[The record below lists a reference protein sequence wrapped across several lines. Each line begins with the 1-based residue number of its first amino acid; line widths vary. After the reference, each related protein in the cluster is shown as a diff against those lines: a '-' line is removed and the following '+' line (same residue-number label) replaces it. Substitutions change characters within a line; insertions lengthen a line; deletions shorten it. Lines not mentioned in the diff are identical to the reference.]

1 VETLSKNLKLNNY
14 IQKSLY
20 PLNKL
25 MEQLPLTGNDI
36 LLWDE
41 TLFKDLSVLEPDYLP
56 EYFPHRESQLNG
68 LKFALRPALRG
79 MRPLNC
85 LLVGPPGT
93 GKTSAVMK
101 VFKEVEIHAPN
112 VVAVKVNCQIDST
125 RFAVISR
132 IYRKLFGIS
141 PPNSGIAF
149 RKIFETVVNFLVSS
163 EKVLLVALDDLNY
176 LCYEGHA
183 NEVMYSLLRAHEQYP
198 GAKIGLIGIAN
209 DTSDLYC
216 IDSRVNSVFLP
227 EEISFPRYGGVELLD
242 ILKDRVKYGFYPKV
256 ISDELLELV
265 VSYVEKTGDLR
276 VGIDL
281 LKRSGFNAER
291 RGSRTISSADVEKAY
306 DASKLLHLCRGISL
320 LSDPE
325 KNLLELI
332 ARKGEIQAGELYK
345 SFHELTQLGYTR
357 FYGIVNRLQVLNYV
371 DADFT
376 GKGQRGRTRIIKTK
390 YGAEDILNC
399 LEKS

>member
-1 VETLSKNLKLNNY
+1 LKD
-14 IQKSLY
+14 
-20 PLNKL
+20 
-25 MEQLPLTGNDI
+25 NDI

-56 EYFPHRESQLNG
+56 EYFPHREAQLNS

-101 VFKEVEIHAPN
+101 VFKEVEAHALN

-149 RKIFETVVNFLVSS
+149 RKIFETVVNSLISS

-198 GAKIGLIGIAN
+198 GAKIGIIGIVN
-209 DTSDLYC
+209 DTSDLFC
-216 IDSRVNSVFLP
+216 IDSRVNSIFLP
-227 EEISFPRYGGVELLD
+227 EEISFPRYGGAEVLD
-242 ILKDRVKYGFYPKV
+242 ILKDRAKYGFYPKV

-265 VSYVEKTGDLR
+265 VSYVEKTEDLR

-291 RGSRTISSADVEKAY
+291 RGGRTISSADIEKAY
-306 DASKLLHLCRGISL
+306 EASKLLHICRGISL

-325 KNLLELI
+325 KGLLDLI
-332 ARKGEIQAGELYK
+332 ARKGEVQAGELYK

-357 FYGIVNRLQVLNYV
+357 FYGIVNRLQALNYV

-390 YGAEDILNC
+390 YEAEDILKC

>member
-1 VETLSKNLKLNNY
+1 
-14 IQKSLY
+14 
-20 PLNKL
+20 
-25 MEQLPLTGNDI
+25 MEQLPLKDNDI

-41 TLFKDLSVLEPDYLP
+41 TLFKDLSVLEPEYLP
-56 EYFPHRESQLNG
+56 EYFPHRETQLNS
-68 LKFALRPALRG
+68 LRFALRPALRG

-101 VFKEVEIHAPN
+101 VFKEIEAHAPN

-141 PPNSGIAF
+141 PPNSGVAF

-198 GAKIGLIGIAN
+198 GAKIGVIGIVN

-227 EEISFPRYGGVELLD
+227 EEISFPRYGGVEILD
-242 ILKDRVKYGFYPKV
+242 ILKDRVKFGFYPKV
-256 ISDELLELV
+256 ISDELLEVV
-265 VSYVEKTGDLR
+265 VSYVESTGDLR

-291 RGSRTISSADVEKAY
+291 RGNRTISSADIGKAY
-306 DASKLLHLCRGISL
+306 EASKLVHLCRGINL

-332 ARKGEIQAGELYK
+332 AKKEEIQAGELYK

-357 FYGIVNRLQVLNYV
+357 FYGIINRLQVLNYV

-390 YGAEDILNC
+390 QGAEDILKC

>member
-1 VETLSKNLKLNNY
+1 
-14 IQKSLY
+14 
-20 PLNKL
+20 
-25 MEQLPLTGNDI
+25 MTGNDM

-56 EYFPHRESQLNG
+56 DYFPHRDTQLNA
-68 LKFALRPALRG
+68 LRFALRPALRG

-85 LLVGPPGT
+85 LMVGPPGT

-101 VFKEVEIHAPN
+101 VFREVEAHAPN
-112 VVAVKVNCQIDST
+112 VMPVKVNCQIDST

-132 IYRKLFGIS
+132 IYKKLFGIS
-141 PPNSGIAF
+141 PPTSGVAF
-149 RKIFETVVNFLVSS
+149 RKLFENVVDFLVSS

-198 GAKIGLIGIAN
+198 GVRIGVIGIVN
-209 DTSDLYC
+209 DASDLYRL
-216 IDSRVNSVFLP
+216 DARVNSVFLP
-227 EEISFPRYGGVELLD
+227 EEINFPRYGYAEILD
-242 ILKDRVKYGFYPKV
+242 ILRDRVKYGFYPKV
-256 ISDELLELV
+256 VSDEVLEMV

-291 RGSRTISSADVEKAY
+291 RGSRTISSVDVEKAY
-306 DASKLLHLCRGISL
+306 EASKLLHLCRGISL

-325 KNLLELI
+325 KQLLELI
-332 ARKGEIQAGELYK
+332 AGKGEIQAGELYR

-357 FYGIVNRLQVLNYV
+357 FYGMVNKLQSLNYV

-390 YGAEDILNC
+390 FEAEDILNC
-399 LEKS
+399 LEKA

>member
-1 VETLSKNLKLNNY
+1 
-14 IQKSLY
+14 
-20 PLNKL
+20 
-25 MEQLPLTGNDI
+25 MEQLLLTDNDI

-56 EYFPHRESQLNG
+56 EYFPHRESQLNA
-68 LKFALRPALRG
+68 LRFALKPALRG

-85 LLVGPPGT
+85 LLVGPPGA

-101 VFKEVEIHAPN
+101 VFKEVESHAPG
-112 VVAVKVNCQIDST
+112 VIVVKVNCQIDST

-132 IYRKLFGIS
+132 IYRKIFGIS

-198 GAKIGLIGIAN
+198 GAKIGIIGIVN
-209 DTSDLYC
+209 NVSDLYC
-216 IDSRVNSVFLP
+216 LDSRVNSVFLP
-227 EEISFPRYGGVELLD
+227 EEISFPKYGPAEILD
-242 ILKDRVKYGFYPKV
+242 ILKDRAKYGFYPKV
-256 ISDELLELV
+256 ISDELLELIT
-265 VSYVEKTGDLR
+265 SYVEKTGDLR

-291 RGSRTISSADVEKAY
+291 RGNRTISAVDVEKAY
-306 DASKLLHLCRGISL
+306 EASKLLHLCRGISL
-320 LSDPE
+320 LSESE
-325 KNLLELI
+325 KHLLELI

-357 FYGIVNRLQVLNYV
+357 FYGIINRLQVLDYV

-390 YGAEDILNC
+390 YKTEDILNC
-399 LEKS
+399 VEKKRVE

>member
-1 VETLSKNLKLNNY
+1 
-14 IQKSLY
+14 
-20 PLNKL
+20 
-25 MEQLPLTGNDI
+25 
-36 LLWDE
+36 
-41 TLFKDLSVLEPDYLP
+41 
-56 EYFPHRESQLNG
+56 
-68 LKFALRPALRG
+68 
-79 MRPLNC
+79 
-85 LLVGPPGT
+85 
-93 GKTSAVMK
+93 
-101 VFKEVEIHAPN
+101 
-112 VVAVKVNCQIDST
+112 
-125 RFAVISR
+125 
-132 IYRKLFGIS
+132 
-141 PPNSGIAF
+141 
-149 RKIFETVVNFLVSS
+149 
-163 EKVLLVALDDLNY
+163 LLVALDDLNY

-198 GAKIGLIGIAN
+198 GAKIGVIGIVN

-227 EEISFPRYGGVELLD
+227 EEVSFPRYGYKEILD

-291 RGSRTISSADVEKAY
+291 RGSRTISSADIEKAY
-306 DASKLLHLCRGISL
+306 EASKLLHLCRGISL

-325 KNLLELI
+325 KHLLELI
-332 ARKGEIQAGELYK
+332 ARKGEVQAGELYK

-357 FYGIVNRLQVLNYV
+357 FYGMVNRLQVLNYV

-390 YGAEDILNC
+390 YEADDILNC

>member
-1 VETLSKNLKLNNY
+1 
-14 IQKSLY
+14 
-20 PLNKL
+20 
-25 MEQLPLTGNDI
+25 MTGNDI

-41 TLFKDLSVLEPDYLP
+41 TLFKDPSVLEPDYLP
-56 EYFPHRESQLNG
+56 EYFPHRESQLNA
-68 LKFALRPALRG
+68 LKFALKPALRG

-101 VFKEVEIHAPN
+101 IFREVEAHASGI
-112 VVAVKVNCQIDST
+112 VTVKVNCQIDST
-125 RFAVISR
+125 RFAVMSR

-176 LCYEGHA
+176 LCYEGHV

-198 GAKIGLIGIAN
+198 GTKIGIIGIVN
-209 DTSDLYC
+209 DASDLYC
-216 IDSRVNSVFLP
+216 MDSRVNSVFLP
-227 EEISFPRYGGVELLD
+227 EDVPFPRYGSTEILD

-265 VSYVEKTGDLR
+265 VSYVERTGDLR

-291 RGSRTISSADVEKAY
+291 RGNRTISSEDVEKAY
-306 DASKLLHLCRGISL
+306 EASKLLHLCRGISL
-320 LSDPE
+320 LSDTE
-325 KNLLELI
+325 KQLLELI
-332 ARKGEIQAGELYK
+332 AKREEIQAGELYK

-357 FYGIVNRLQVLNYV
+357 FYGIVNKLQVLNYI

-390 YGAEDILNC
+390 YEVDDILNC
-399 LEKS
+399 LKKTEP

>member
-1 VETLSKNLKLNNY
+1 
-14 IQKSLY
+14 
-20 PLNKL
+20 

-112 VVAVKVNCQIDST
+112 VVVVKVNCQIDST

-141 PPNSGIAF
+141 PPSSGIAF
-149 RKIFETVVNFLVSS
+149 RKIFETVVNFLVTS

-306 DASKLLHLCRGISL
+306 EASKLLHLCRGISL

-332 ARKGEIQAGELYK
+332 AKKGEIQAGELYK

>member
-1 VETLSKNLKLNNY
+1 
-14 IQKSLY
+14 
-20 PLNKL
+20 

-112 VVAVKVNCQIDST
+112 IVAVKVNCQIDST

-198 GAKIGLIGIAN
+198 GVKIGLIGIAN

-306 DASKLLHLCRGISL
+306 EASKLLHLCRGISL

>member
-1 VETLSKNLKLNNY
+1 
-14 IQKSLY
+14 
-20 PLNKL
+20 
-25 MEQLPLTGNDI
+25 LTGNDI

-41 TLFKDLSVLEPDYLP
+41 TLFKDPSVLEPDYLP

-68 LKFALRPALRG
+68 LRFALRPALRG

-101 VFKEVEIHAPN
+101 VFGEVEAHATGI
-112 VVAVKVNCQIDST
+112 VTVKVNCQIDST
-125 RFAVISR
+125 RFAVMSR

-141 PPNSGIAF
+141 PPNSGVAF
-149 RKIFETVVNFLVSS
+149 RKIFEAVVNFLVSS

-198 GAKIGLIGIAN
+198 GTKIGIIGIVN
-209 DTSDLYC
+209 DSSDLYC
-216 IDSRVNSVFLP
+216 LDSRVNSVFLP
-227 EEISFPRYGGVELLD
+227 EDIPFPRYESAEILD

-265 VSYVEKTGDLR
+265 VSYVERTGDLR

-291 RGSRTISSADVEKAY
+291 RGSRTISSEDVEKAY
-306 DASKLLHLCRGISL
+306 EASKLLHLCRSISL
-320 LSDPE
+320 LSGPE
-325 KNLLELI
+325 KHLLELI
-332 ARKGEIQAGELYK
+332 AKRGEVQAGELYK

-357 FYGIVNRLQVLNYV
+357 FYGIVNKLQVLNYI

-390 YGAEDILNC
+390 FRAEDVLNC
-399 LEKS
+399 LEKK

>member
-1 VETLSKNLKLNNY
+1 
-14 IQKSLY
+14 
-20 PLNKL
+20 

-56 EYFPHRESQLNG
+56 EYFPHREAQLNS
-68 LKFALRPALRG
+68 LKFALRPAFRG

-101 VFKEVEIHAPN
+101 VFKEAEAHAPN

-149 RKIFETVVNFLVSS
+149 RKIFETVVNSLISS
-163 EKVLLVALDDLNY
+163 EKVLIVALDDLNY

-198 GAKIGLIGIAN
+198 GAKIGVIGIVN

-216 IDSRVNSVFLP
+216 IDSRVNSIFLP
-227 EEISFPRYGGVELLD
+227 EEISFPRYGGAEILD
-242 ILKDRVKYGFYPKV
+242 ILKDRAKYGFYPKV

-265 VSYVEKTGDLR
+265 VSYVEKTEDLR

-291 RGSRTISSADVEKAY
+291 RGGRTISSADIEKAY
-306 DASKLLHLCRGISL
+306 EASKLLHICRGISL

-325 KNLLELI
+325 KGLLDLI
-332 ARKGEIQAGELYK
+332 ARKGEVQAGELYK

-390 YGAEDILNC
+390 YEAEDILKC

>member
-1 VETLSKNLKLNNY
+1 
-14 IQKSLY
+14 
-20 PLNKL
+20 
-25 MEQLPLTGNDI
+25 MTGNDI

-56 EYFPHRESQLNG
+56 EYFPHRESQLNA
-68 LKFALRPALRG
+68 LKFALKPALRG

-101 VFKEVEIHAPN
+101 VFREVEAHASGI
-112 VVAVKVNCQIDST
+112 VSVKVNCQIDST
-125 RFAVISR
+125 RFAVMSR

-149 RKIFETVVNFLVSS
+149 RKIFENVVNFLVSS

-176 LCYEGHA
+176 LCYEGHV

-198 GAKIGLIGIAN
+198 GTKIGIIGIVN
-209 DTSDLYC
+209 DASDLYC
-216 IDSRVNSVFLP
+216 MDSRVNSVFLP
-227 EEISFPRYGGVELLD
+227 EDVPFPRYGSTEILD

-265 VSYVEKTGDLR
+265 VSYVERTGDLR

-291 RGSRTISSADVEKAY
+291 RGSRTISSEDVEKAY
-306 DASKLLHLCRGISL
+306 EASKLLHLCRGISL
-320 LSDPE
+320 LSDTE
-325 KNLLELI
+325 KQLLELI
-332 ARKGEIQAGELYK
+332 AKREEIQAGELYK

-357 FYGIVNRLQVLNYV
+357 FYGMVNRLQALNYI

-390 YGAEDILNC
+390 YEVDDILNC
-399 LEKS
+399 LKKAEP

>member
-1 VETLSKNLKLNNY
+1 
-14 IQKSLY
+14 
-20 PLNKL
+20 
-25 MEQLPLTGNDI
+25 MEQIPLTSNDI

-56 EYFPHRESQLNG
+56 EYFPHRETQLNS

-101 VFKEVEIHAPN
+101 VFKEVEAHAPN

-149 RKIFETVVNFLVSS
+149 RKIFETVVNSLVSS
-163 EKVLLVALDDLNY
+163 EKVLLIALDDLNY

-198 GAKIGLIGIAN
+198 GAKIGVIGIVN

-227 EEISFPRYGGVELLD
+227 EEISFPRYGDSEILD

-256 ISDELLELV
+256 ISDELIELV
-265 VSYVEKTGDLR
+265 VTYVEKTGDLR

-291 RGSRTISSADVEKAY
+291 RGSRTISSEDVEKAY
-306 DASKLLHLCRGISL
+306 ESSKLLHLCRGISL
-320 LSDPE
+320 LSDSE
-325 KNLLELI
+325 KHLLELI

-357 FYGIVNRLQVLNYV
+357 FYGIVNRLQALNYV

-399 LEKS
+399 LDKS

>member
-1 VETLSKNLKLNNY
+1 
-14 IQKSLY
+14 
-20 PLNKL
+20 
-25 MEQLPLTGNDI
+25 MEQLPLKDNDI

-56 EYFPHRESQLNG
+56 EYFPHRETQLNSIR
-68 LKFALRPALRG
+68 FALRPALRG

-101 VFKEVEIHAPN
+101 VFKEVEAHAPN

-198 GAKIGLIGIAN
+198 GAKIGVIGIVN

-227 EEISFPRYGGVELLD
+227 EEISFPRYGSAEIRD
-242 ILKDRVKYGFYPKV
+242 ILKDRVKFGFYPKV

-265 VSYVEKTGDLR
+265 VSYVENTGDLR

-291 RGSRTISSADVEKAY
+291 RGNRTISYADIEKAY
-306 DASKLLHLCRGISL
+306 EASKLVHLCRGINL

-325 KNLLELI
+325 KILLELI
-332 ARKGEIQAGELYK
+332 AKKEEIQAGELYK

-357 FYGIVNRLQVLNYV
+357 FYGIINRLQMLNYV

-390 YGAEDILNC
+390 QGAEDILKC

>member
-291 RGSRTISSADVEKAY
+291 RGSRTISSEDVEKAY

-325 KNLLELI
+325 KNLLMLI

>member
-1 VETLSKNLKLNNY
+1 
-14 IQKSLY
+14 
-20 PLNKL
+20 
-25 MEQLPLTGNDI
+25 MEQLPLKDNDI

-56 EYFPHRESQLNG
+56 EYFPHRETQLNS

-101 VFKEVEIHAPN
+101 VFKEVESHAPN

-176 LCYEGHA
+176 LCFEGHA

-198 GAKIGLIGIAN
+198 GAKVGVIGIVN

-227 EEISFPRYGGVELLD
+227 EEISFPRYGSAEILD
-242 ILKDRVKYGFYPKV
+242 ILKDRAKYGFYPKV

-265 VSYVEKTGDLR
+265 ASHVEKTGDLR

-291 RGSRTISSADVEKAY
+291 RGSRTLASADIEKAY
-306 DASKLLHLCRGISL
+306 EASKLIHLCRSISL
-320 LSDPE
+320 LSDSE
-325 KNLLELI
+325 KSLLDLI

-357 FYGIVNRLQVLNYV
+357 YYEIVNRFQALNYV

-376 GKGQRGRTRIIKTK
+376 GKGQRGRTRIIKIK
-390 YGAEDILNC
+390 YEAEDILKC

>member
-1 VETLSKNLKLNNY
+1 
-14 IQKSLY
+14 
-20 PLNKL
+20 

-56 EYFPHRESQLNG
+56 EYFPHREAQLNSIR
-68 LKFALRPALRG
+68 FAFRPALRG

-101 VFKEVEIHAPN
+101 VFKEVEAHASS

-198 GAKIGLIGIAN
+198 GAKIGVIGIVN

-227 EEISFPRYGGVELLD
+227 EEISFPRYGYKEILD

-291 RGSRTISSADVEKAY
+291 RGSRTISSADIEKAY
-306 DASKLLHLCRGISL
+306 EASKLLHLCRGISL

-325 KNLLELI
+325 KHLLELI
-332 ARKGEIQAGELYK
+332 ARKGEVQAGELYK

-357 FYGIVNRLQVLNYV
+357 FYGMVNRLQVLNYV

-390 YGAEDILNC
+390 YEAEDILNC

>member
-1 VETLSKNLKLNNY
+1 
-14 IQKSLY
+14 
-20 PLNKL
+20 
-25 MEQLPLTGNDI
+25 MEQIPLTGNDI

-56 EYFPHRESQLNG
+56 EYFPHRETQLNS

-101 VFKEVEIHAPN
+101 VFKEVEAHAPN

-149 RKIFETVVNFLVSS
+149 RKIFETVVNSLVSS
-163 EKVLLVALDDLNY
+163 EKVLLIALDDLNY

-198 GAKIGLIGIAN
+198 GAKIGVIGIVN

-227 EEISFPRYGGVELLD
+227 EEISFPRYGDSEILD

-256 ISDELLELV
+256 ISDELIELV
-265 VSYVEKTGDLR
+265 VTYVEKTGDLR

-291 RGSRTISSADVEKAY
+291 RGSRTISSEDVEKAY
-306 DASKLLHLCRGISL
+306 ESSKLLHLCRGISL
-320 LSDPE
+320 LSDSE
-325 KNLLELI
+325 KHLLELI

-357 FYGIVNRLQVLNYV
+357 FYGIVNRLQALNYV

-399 LEKS
+399 LDKS

>member
-1 VETLSKNLKLNNY
+1 MKE
-14 IQKSLY
+14 
-20 PLNKL
+20 
-25 MEQLPLTGNDI
+25 NDI

-56 EYFPHRESQLNG
+56 EYFPHRETQLNS

-101 VFKEVEIHAPN
+101 VFKEVEAHTPN

-149 RKIFETVVNFLVSS
+149 RKIFETVVNSLISS

-198 GAKIGLIGIAN
+198 GAKIGVIGIVN
-209 DTSDLYC
+209 DTSDLFC

-227 EEISFPRYGGVELLD
+227 EEISFPRYQGAEVLD
-242 ILKDRVKYGFYPKV
+242 ILKDRAKYGFYPKV

-265 VSYVEKTGDLR
+265 ASYVEKTEDLR

-291 RGSRTISSADVEKAY
+291 RGGRTISSADIEKAY
-306 DASKLLHLCRGISL
+306 EASKLLHICRGISL
-320 LSDPE
+320 LSGPE
-325 KNLLELI
+325 KGLLDLI
-332 ARKGEIQAGELYK
+332 ARKGEVQAGELYK

-390 YGAEDILNC
+390 YEAEDILKC

>member
-1 VETLSKNLKLNNY
+1 
-14 IQKSLY
+14 
-20 PLNKL
+20 
-25 MEQLPLTGNDI
+25 MTGNDI

-41 TLFKDLSVLEPDYLP
+41 TLFKDPSVLEPDYLP

-68 LKFALRPALRG
+68 LRFALKPALRG

-101 VFKEVEIHAPN
+101 VFGEVEAHATG
-112 VVAVKVNCQIDST
+112 VVTVKVNCQIDST
-125 RFAVISR
+125 RFAVMSR

-149 RKIFETVVNFLVSS
+149 RKIFEAVVNFLVSS
-163 EKVLLVALDDLNY
+163 EKILLVALDDLNY

-198 GAKIGLIGIAN
+198 GTKIGVIGIVN
-209 DTSDLYC
+209 DASDLYC
-216 IDSRVNSVFLP
+216 LDSRVNSVFLP
-227 EEISFPRYGGVELLD
+227 EDIPFPRYESAEILD

-265 VSYVEKTGDLR
+265 VSYVERTGDLR

-291 RGSRTISSADVEKAY
+291 RGSRTISSEDVEKAY
-306 DASKLLHLCRGISL
+306 EASKLLHLCRGISL
-320 LSDPE
+320 LSGPE
-325 KNLLELI
+325 KHLLELI
-332 ARKGEIQAGELYK
+332 AKKGEIQAGELYK

-357 FYGIVNRLQVLNYV
+357 FYGIVNKLQVLNYI

-390 YGAEDILNC
+390 FRTEDVLNC
-399 LEKS
+399 LKKD

>member
-1 VETLSKNLKLNNY
+1 
-14 IQKSLY
+14 
-20 PLNKL
+20 

-56 EYFPHRESQLNG
+56 EYFPHRETQLNS

-101 VFKEVEIHAPN
+101 VFKEVEAHAPN
-112 VVAVKVNCQIDST
+112 VFAVKVNCQIDST

-198 GAKIGLIGIAN
+198 GAKIGVIGIVN

-227 EEISFPRYGGVELLD
+227 EEISFPRYGNTEILD

-256 ISDELLELV
+256 ISDELLELIV
-265 VSYVEKTGDLR
+265 TYVEKTGDLR
-276 VGIDL
+276 VGVDL

-306 DASKLLHLCRGISL
+306 EASKLLHLCRGISL

-332 ARKGEIQAGELYK
+332 AKKGEIQAGELYK

-357 FYGIVNRLQVLNYV
+357 FYGIINRLQMLNYV
-371 DADFT
+371 DANFT

>member
-1 VETLSKNLKLNNY
+1 MPFDIIKQYTDGATPLKD
-14 IQKSLY
+14 
-20 PLNKL
+20 
-25 MEQLPLTGNDI
+25 NDI

-56 EYFPHRESQLNG
+56 EYFPHREVQLNS

-101 VFKEVEIHAPN
+101 VFKEVESYAPN

-132 IYRKLFGIS
+132 IYRKLYGVS

-198 GAKIGLIGIAN
+198 GAKIGVIGIVN

-227 EEISFPRYGGVELLD
+227 EEISFPRYGGTEILD
-242 ILKDRVKYGFYPKV
+242 ILKDRAKYGFYPKV

-291 RGSRTISSADVEKAY
+291 RGNRTISSVDIEKAY
-306 DASKLLHLCRGISL
+306 EASKLLHLCRGISL
-320 LSDPE
+320 LSNPE
-325 KNLLELI
+325 KGLLDLI
-332 ARKGEIQAGELYK
+332 ARKGEVQAGELYK

-357 FYGIVNRLQVLNYV
+357 FYGIINHLQVLNYV

-390 YGAEDILNC
+390 YEAEDILKC

>member
-1 VETLSKNLKLNNY
+1 
-14 IQKSLY
+14 
-20 PLNKL
+20 
-25 MEQLPLTGNDI
+25 MTGNDI

-41 TLFKDLSVLEPDYLP
+41 TVFKDLSVLEPDYLP
-56 EYFPHRESQLNG
+56 EYFPHRESQLNA
-68 LKFALRPALRG
+68 LKFALKPALRG

-85 LLVGPPGT
+85 LLVGPPGA

-101 VFKEVEIHAPN
+101 TFKEVELHAPG
-112 VVAVKVNCQIDST
+112 VIVVKVNCQIDST

-132 IYRKLFGIS
+132 IYRKVFGIS

-198 GAKIGLIGIAN
+198 GAKIGIIGIVN
-209 DTSDLYC
+209 DISDLYC
-216 IDSRVNSVFLP
+216 LDSRVNSVFLP
-227 EEISFPRYGGVELLD
+227 EEVSFPKYAPAEILD
-242 ILKDRVKYGFYPKV
+242 ILKDRAKYGFYPKV
-256 ISDELLELV
+256 ISDELLELIT
-265 VSYVEKTGDLR
+265 SYVEKTGDLR
-276 VGIDL
+276 IGIDL

-291 RGSRTISSADVEKAY
+291 RGSRSISSIDVEKAY
-306 DASKLLHLCRGISL
+306 EASKLLHLCRGISL
-320 LSDPE
+320 LSEPE
-325 KNLLELI
+325 KHLLQLI
-332 ARKGEIQAGELYK
+332 ANKGEIQAGELYK

-376 GKGQRGRTRIIKTK
+376 GKGQRGRTRILKTK
-390 YGAEDILNC
+390 YEPEDILNC
-399 LEKS
+399 FEKKKTE

>member
-1 VETLSKNLKLNNY
+1 
-14 IQKSLY
+14 
-20 PLNKL
+20 
-25 MEQLPLTGNDI
+25 LTGDDI

-41 TLFKDLSVLEPDYLP
+41 TLFKDPSVLEPDYLP
-56 EYFPHRESQLNG
+56 EYFPHRESQLNA
-68 LKFALRPALRG
+68 LKFALKPALRG

-101 VFKEVEIHAPN
+101 VFREVEAHASG
-112 VVAVKVNCQIDST
+112 VVTVKVNCQLDST
-125 RFAVISR
+125 RFAVMSR

-198 GAKIGLIGIAN
+198 GAKIGVIGIVN
-209 DTSDLYC
+209 DASDLYC
-216 IDSRVNSVFLP
+216 LDSRVNSVFLP
-227 EEISFPRYGGVELLD
+227 EDIPFPRYESAEILD

-256 ISDELLELV
+256 ISDELLELI
-265 VSYVEKTGDLR
+265 VSYVERTGDLR

-291 RGSRTISSADVEKAY
+291 RGSRTISSEDVEKVY
-306 DASKLLHLCRGISL
+306 EASKLLHLCRGISL

-325 KNLLELI
+325 KRLLELI

-357 FYGIVNRLQVLNYV
+357 FYGIVNRLQVLNYI

-390 YGAEDILNC
+390 FGAEDILNC
-399 LEKS
+399 LEKK

>member
-1 VETLSKNLKLNNY
+1 
-14 IQKSLY
+14 
-20 PLNKL
+20 
-25 MEQLPLTGNDI
+25 MEQLPLKDNDI

-56 EYFPHRESQLNG
+56 EYFPHRETQLNS

-101 VFKEVEIHAPN
+101 VFKEVEAHAPN

-176 LCYEGHA
+176 LCFEGHA

-198 GAKIGLIGIAN
+198 GAKIGVIGIVN

-227 EEISFPRYGGVELLD
+227 EEISFPRYGGAEILD
-242 ILKDRVKYGFYPKV
+242 ILKDRAKYGFYPKV

-265 VSYVEKTGDLR
+265 ASYVEKTGDLR

-291 RGSRTISSADVEKAY
+291 RGSRTISSADIEKAY
-306 DASKLLHLCRGISL
+306 EASKLLHLCRGISL

-325 KNLLELI
+325 KGLLDLI
-332 ARKGEIQAGELYK
+332 ARKGEVQAGELYK

-390 YGAEDILNC
+390 YEAEDILKC

>member
-1 VETLSKNLKLNNY
+1 
-14 IQKSLY
+14 
-20 PLNKL
+20 
-25 MEQLPLTGNDI
+25 MTGNDI

-41 TLFKDLSVLEPDYLP
+41 TLFKDMSVLEPDYLP
-56 EYFPHRESQLNG
+56 EYFPHRESQLNS
-68 LKFALRPALRG
+68 LRFALRPALRG

-101 VFKEVEIHAPN
+101 MFREVEVHALG

-149 RKIFETVVNFLVSS
+149 RKIFETVVNSLVSS

-183 NEVMYSLLRAHEQYP
+183 NEVLYSLLRAHEQYP
-198 GAKIGLIGIAN
+198 GTKIGVIGIVN
-209 DTSDLYC
+209 NTSDLYC

-227 EEISFPRYGGVELLD
+227 EEISFPRYENVEILD

-291 RGSRTISSADVEKAY
+291 RGNRTISSEDIEKAY
-306 DASKLLHLCRGISL
+306 EASKLLHLCRGISL

-325 KNLLELI
+325 KQLLELI
-332 ARKGEIQAGELYK
+332 AKTDKVKAGELYK
-345 SFHELTQLGYTR
+345 SFHDLTQLGYTR
-357 FYGIVNRLQVLNYV
+357 FYGMVNRLQALNYV

-376 GKGQRGRTRIIKTK
+376 GKGKRGRTRIIKTK
-390 YGAEDILNC
+390 YEVDDILNC
-399 LEKS
+399 LKKG

>member
-1 VETLSKNLKLNNY
+1 
-14 IQKSLY
+14 
-20 PLNKL
+20 

-112 VVAVKVNCQIDST
+112 VVVVKVNCQIDST

-198 GAKIGLIGIAN
+198 GAKIGVIGIAN

-291 RGSRTISSADVEKAY
+291 RGSRTISSEDVEKAY

>member
-1 VETLSKNLKLNNY
+1 MKD
-14 IQKSLY
+14 
-20 PLNKL
+20 
-25 MEQLPLTGNDI
+25 NDI

-56 EYFPHRESQLNG
+56 EYFPHRETQLNS

-101 VFKEVEIHAPN
+101 VFKEVESHAPN

-176 LCYEGHA
+176 LCFEGHA

-198 GAKIGLIGIAN
+198 GAKVGVIGIVN

-227 EEISFPRYGGVELLD
+227 EEISFPRYGSAELLD
-242 ILKDRVKYGFYPKV
+242 ILKDRAKYGFYPKV

-265 VSYVEKTGDLR
+265 ASHVEKTGDLR

-291 RGSRTISSADVEKAY
+291 RGSRTLASVDIEKAY
-306 DASKLLHLCRGISL
+306 EASKLIHLCRSISL
-320 LSDPE
+320 LSDSE
-325 KNLLELI
+325 KSLLDLI

-357 FYGIVNRLQVLNYV
+357 YYEIVNRFQALNYI

-376 GKGQRGRTRIIKTK
+376 GKGQRGRTRIIKIK
-390 YGAEDILNC
+390 YEAEDILKC